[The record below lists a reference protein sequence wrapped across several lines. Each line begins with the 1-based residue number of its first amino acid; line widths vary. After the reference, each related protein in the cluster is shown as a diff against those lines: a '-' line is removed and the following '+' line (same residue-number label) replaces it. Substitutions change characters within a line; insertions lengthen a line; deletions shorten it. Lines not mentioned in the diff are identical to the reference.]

1 MKKGSAKPPTK
12 RPTKARRES
21 PAPRPARASSVAA
34 ARPRARDVAA
44 DQDEIAPEYDF
55 RGARP
60 NPYAAR
66 YAAGATAVVL
76 DPDVAAAFPTAA
88 RVNEVLRAV
97 AGIIQA
103 HPPAKPRRPRRS
115 A

>member
-1 MKKGSAKPPTK
+1 MKKASAKTPAKAAGKSPT
-12 RPTKARRES
+12 S
-21 PAPRPARASSVAA
+21 RPARNRPAA
-34 ARPRARDVAA
+34 GGARRRGAA
-44 DQDEIAPEYDF
+44 VDPDEIAPEYDF

-60 NPYAAR
+60 NSYAAR

-76 DPDVAAAFPTAA
+76 DPDVAAAFPSAA

-103 HPPAKPRRPRRS
+103 QPPAKPRRPRRS

>member
-1 MKKGSAKPPTK
+1 MKKASSK
-12 RPTKARRES
+12 RPTKSAAKAAA
-21 PAPRPARASSVAA
+21 APGGGRKRAAAA
-34 ARPRARDVAA
+34 AR
-44 DQDEIAPEYDF
+44 DEIAPEYDF
-55 RGARP
+55 RGARS

-76 DPDVAAAFPTAA
+76 DPDVAAAFPSAE

-97 AGIIQA
+97 AGILQS
-103 HPPAKPRRPRRS
+103 PPTSKARRSRRS

>member
-1 MKKGSAKPPTK
+1 MKKASAKTPAKVPGTSPT
-12 RPTKARRES
+12 S
-21 PAPRPARASSVAA
+21 RPARGRPAAGVARRRGA
-34 ARPRARDVAA
+34 AGDP
-44 DQDEIAPEYDF
+44 DEVAPEYDF

-76 DPDVAAAFPTAA
+76 DPDVAAAFPSAA

-103 HPPAKPRRPRRS
+103 QPPAKPRRPRRS

>member
-1 MKKGSAKPPTK
+1 MKKASGK
-12 RPTKARRES
+12 RPAQSAAKA
-21 PAPRPARASSVAA
+21 PAQRSGGRKRAAAA
-34 ARPRARDVAA
+34 AR
-44 DQDEIAPEYDF
+44 DEIAPEYDF
-55 RGARP
+55 RAARP

-76 DPDVAAAFPTAA
+76 DPDVAAAFPSAA

-103 HPPAKPRRPRRS
+103 QPPAKPRRPRRS